1 MPLTERQK
9 ESRRSDMLT
18 EFPLEDGQGVI
29 VIQNRRQLP
38 DRRKAELSIDDLK
51 VMLSE
56 TEGVTKNKLIFV
68 SLIMAINTAFILMV
82 YALIMATK

>member
-1 MPLTERQK
+1 
-9 ESRRSDMLT
+9 MLT